1 MRKRTYQKV
10 TRAAMDVHRKSST
23 VSLGDE
29 SGRQL
34 RRERLDHRDREA
46 LRARLAAWP
55 EGLPVI
61 VEGSYGWPWLTD
73 ELKAAGHRPEL
84 ANCLKV
90 EQVRKVR
97 MPCKTN
103 EKDAEFLLSLHAEP
117 TPWWRVWLPPRE
129 VRDHREWL
137 RSRMALVRMQTR
149 LKNRIHALLDRQ
161 GVFPEFSDLFGA
173 EGRAFLEGLCGQ
185 EDWTWSAGA
194 REALRREYGLL
205 LQFRQALAALARDL
219 RGKLGWDAETWL
231 LTSMPGI
238 GLILAHTLKSEIG
251 RLDRFAN
258 ERKLAAYS
266 LLAPR
271 AVETGEPAP
280 GRSPLGRHVG
290 HQGNR
295 TLKWA
300 WIEAAHGAVRHGG
313 RWRALYDKQTEGG
326 TKNRQQGYMKVAR
339 VFLKV
344 TYAVWRKGEPY
355 RETPPPRPG
364 AGGKR

>member
-1 MRKRTYQKV
+1 M
-10 TRAAMDVHRKSST
+10 AMDVHRKSST

-29 SGRQL
+29 TGRQL

-46 LRARLAAWP
+46 FRARLARWP
-55 EGLPVI
+55 AGMPVI
-61 VEGSYGWPWLTD
+61 VEASYGWPWITD
-73 ELKAAGHRPEL
+73 ELKAAGHRPRL

-90 EQVRKVR
+90 ERVRRVR

-117 TPWWRVWLPPRE
+117 TSWWQVWLPPRE

-137 RSRMALVRMQTR
+137 RSRMALVRMQTT
-149 LKNRIHALLDRQ
+149 LKNRIHALLDRH

-173 EGRAFLEGLCGQ
+173 RGRLFLQVLCGMD
-185 EDWTWSAGA
+185 DWTWSAGA
-194 REALRREYGLL
+194 REALCREYSLL
-205 LQFRQALAALARDL
+205 MQIRLELAVLARDL
-219 RGKLGWDAETWL
+219 RAMLGWDPETRL

-238 GLILAHTLKSEIG
+238 GLILAHTLKSEVG
-251 RLDRFAN
+251 RLDRFASH
-258 ERKLAAYS
+258 RKLAAYS

-271 AVETGEPAP
+271 AVDTGEPEP
-280 GRSPLGRHVG
+280 SRSPMGRHVG

-313 RWRALYDKQTEGG
+313 QWRELYDRHTEGG
-326 TKNRQQGYMKVAR
+326 RKDRQKGYIKVAR
-339 VFLKV
+339 RLVQV

-355 RETPPPRPG
+355 QETPPPRPG
-364 AGGKR
+364 AGRKR